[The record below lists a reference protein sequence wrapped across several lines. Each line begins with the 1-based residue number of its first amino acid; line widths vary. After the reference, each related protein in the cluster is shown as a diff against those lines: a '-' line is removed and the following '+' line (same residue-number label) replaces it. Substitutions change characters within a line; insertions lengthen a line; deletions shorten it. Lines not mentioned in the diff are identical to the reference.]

1 MNNINC
7 FLNFLLRM
15 LRIVLTVACLAL
27 VRAAPEAKAMIGC
40 TECVHEMQKLGAV
53 IKHHAP
59 GIEVGILIKQLEDL
73 SQND

>member
-1 MNNINC
+1 MNNIYC

-27 VRAAPEAKAMIGC
+27 VRAAPEVKAMIGC
-40 TECVHEMQKLGAV
+40 TECVHEMQKMGAV

-59 GIEVGILIKQLEDL
+59 GIEVGIYLNKREG
-73 SQND
+73 